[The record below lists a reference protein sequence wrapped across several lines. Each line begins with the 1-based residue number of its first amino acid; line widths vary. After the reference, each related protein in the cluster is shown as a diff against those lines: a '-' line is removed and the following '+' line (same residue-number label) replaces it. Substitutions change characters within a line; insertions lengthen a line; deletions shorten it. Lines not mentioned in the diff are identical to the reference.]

1 MSAIAFSHGSDQPAR
16 DGYFRSVAK
25 AACGLLAAVFPVRA
39 QFDASVDSSLVGH
52 SEAALVLNQ
61 MASELETTMPSLAS
75 EFRLIAAR
83 A

>member
-1 MSAIAFSHGSDQPAR
+1 MSVLAFSHGSDQSAR
-16 DGYFRSVAK
+16 AGYFRNVAK
-25 AACGLLAAVFPVRA
+25 ATRGLLGAVFPVRA
-39 QFDASVDSSLVGH
+39 QFDASVDSSLAGH

-61 MASELETTMPSLAS
+61 MANELETTMPSLAS